1 MKLNAGKIKIGL
13 EFPFFALAA
22 YFLSGDMRKNFMLAV
37 LFSLLHETGHVVSI
51 ILSGGRITEICT
63 DVSGIRINKSD
74 SGMSYRSECIT
85 ALAGPFVNLI
95 FVLIFSFI
103 KSDNADISLAS
114 DINLGLLLINL
125 LPVRTLDG
133 GRFVNNLLLLN
144 LDCITVGHI
153 LRLTEIAVAVI
164 LIFTLVMTLIFNIV
178 NTSFVFFV
186 LMLEFMIVSGILKS

>member
-1 MKLNAGKIKIGL
+1 
-13 EFPFFALAA
+13 
-22 YFLSGDMRKNFMLAV
+22 
-37 LFSLLHETGHVVSI
+37 
-51 ILSGGRITEICT
+51 
-63 DVSGIRINKSD
+63 
-74 SGMSYRSECIT
+74 MSYRSECIT

-103 KSDNADISLAS
+103 KSDNVDISLAS

-153 LRLTEIAVAVI
+153 LRLTEIAVAII
-164 LIFTLVMTLIFNIV
+164 LIFTLVITLIFNIV
-178 NTSFVFFV
+178 NSSFVFFV